1 MVLLKSLSHVWH
13 LAQLGFRAL
22 YSGWSLHLH
31 VLSSC
36 WFLVCLEHD
45 ILVWDVTLHP
55 TSTHSKL
62 ISDSLI
68 LLVQFWH
75 LVASIFG
82 GVLLF
87 GDLGLLCPLL
97 ALTVF
102 FGELLLTG
110 VGLEDFFLRGVLL
123 FGVLGLS

>member
-1 MVLLKSLSHVWH
+1 
-13 LAQLGFRAL
+13 
-22 YSGWSLHLH
+22 
-31 VLSSC
+31 
-36 WFLVCLEHD
+36 
-45 ILVWDVTLHP
+45 
-55 TSTHSKL
+55 
-62 ISDSLI
+62 LI